1 MAGRLLQD
9 WARGIAMSLAYRGLE
24 HVAASRYAEL
34 AETREEQI
42 AVLRAARAAYS
53 RRVAR
58 IAGGAVGTLGAL
70 FVFGV
75 AIVAA
80 LDGRGF
86 MHDPETRGFLTRALL
101 LSWPCAFAVY
111 VGARVLARAKL
122 DALLAKPLART
133 GDWAH
138 DLSRLELDAPARL
151 VESRAAPLEG
161 WSAALPLVA
170 LSFLMP
176 LTLHY
181 LFVLV
186 TSGGTTEARSFDEW
200 ISVSVAI
207 VGHAHLV
214 LAICAWRF
222 GRKLA
227 RRESSELANGVTGD
241 WLKAYGLTLLA
252 GAIPG
257 ALFFLIPPILV
268 GITGLAFIPFMFV
281 IMKNRVLGERLA
293 IESNL

>member
-1 MAGRLLQD
+1 
-9 WARGIAMSLAYRGLE
+9 MSLAYRGLE

-34 AETREEQI
+34 AETRAEQI
-42 AVLRAARAAYS
+42 ESLRGARTTYA

-70 FVFGV
+70 FVFGL
-75 AIVAA
+75 AIVA
-80 LDGRGF
+80 LLSGRGF
-86 MHDPETRGFLTRALL
+86 MHDPETRGLLTRALL
-101 LSWPCAFAVY
+101 LSWPFAIVAY
-111 VGARVLARAKL
+111 VAARVAARARM

-133 GDWAH
+133 GDWAR
-138 DLSRLELDAPARL
+138 DLSRLELDAPARV
-151 VESRAAPLEG
+151 VESRAASLES

-170 LSFLMP
+170 LSFLAP
-176 LTLHY
+176 LTLHF

-186 TSGGTTEARSFDEW
+186 TSGGSADPKSFDEW

-214 LAICAWRF
+214 LAICALRF
-222 GRKLA
+222 GHKLA
-227 RRESSELANGVTGD
+227 VRETSEIASGVTAD
-241 WLKAYGLTLLA
+241 WMKAYGFTILA

-268 GITGLAFIPFMFV
+268 GITGLAFIPFMYV
-281 IMKNRVLGERLA
+281 IMKNRIVGERLVLEA
-293 IESNL
+293 HSR